1 MKIQGQIDLPGD
13 KSISHRALM
22 IASLSMKTSTIRNLA
37 SGKDV
42 KSTENCLKK
51 CNIAISDKTNIEKI
65 ITGYTFQDP
74 RNELDC
80 GNSGT
85 TIRLLSGL
93 LASRKIKATLF
104 GDESL
109 SERPMGRI
117 IRPLLKMNL
126 IINAKNNKTPISI
139 EKSEIKSI
147 DYQSEISSAQVKSAV
162 LFAGLGATNRTT
174 YQEPFL
180 SRNHTEIMLKSVGAD
195 IDIYDN
201 KTSIRGMSQPLS
213 PLNMRVPADPS
224 TAAFFAGAVSLL
236 PQSELIIKNLL
247 TNPTRFEFFNT
258 IKSMGVE
265 VDILSENF
273 EGGETVSDIFIKNK
287 RLRSI
292 SIEKSKVPSLIDEIP
307 ILAVIAT
314 QAEGKTIIRGAEEL
328 RVKESDRIE
337 SILFNLRNMGAI
349 VEEFND
355 GFSIEGPSK
364 LNGTTIRTFGDHRI
378 AMAFTIAGLVANGET
393 TLDNYEC
400 IDISFPEFFNTLKN
414 RIK

>member
-51 CNIAISDKTNIEKI
+51 CNISISGKTNIEKI
-65 ITGYTFQDP
+65 ITGFTFQDP
-74 RNELDC
+74 KNELDC

-93 LASRKIKATLF
+93 LASRKIKATF
-104 GDESL
+104 IGDKSL
-109 SERPMGRI
+109 SNRPMGRI

-126 IINAKNNKTPISI
+126 SINSKNNKTPISI

-180 SRNHTEIMLKSVGAD
+180 SRNHTEIMLKSIGAD

-201 KTSIRGMSQPLS
+201 KTSVRGMSQPLS

-258 IKSMGVE
+258 IKSMGAE

-414 RIK
+414 IIK